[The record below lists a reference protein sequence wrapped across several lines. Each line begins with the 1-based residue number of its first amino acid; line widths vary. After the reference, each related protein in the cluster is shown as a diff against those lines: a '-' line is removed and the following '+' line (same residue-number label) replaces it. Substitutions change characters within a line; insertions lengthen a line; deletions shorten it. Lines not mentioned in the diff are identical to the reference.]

1 MLRLTE
7 MLDFLI
13 IVVMLGIL
21 ISLSSGLFFLVRDR
35 GKTER
40 TVVSL
45 SIRVALAILL
55 LILLALGFLSR
66 FT

>member
-1 MLRLTE
+1 

-13 IVVMLGIL
+13 LIVMLGIL
-21 ISLSSGLFFLVRDR
+21 ISLGSGLVFLVRDR
-35 GKTER
+35 GKTKR

-55 LILLALGFLSR
+55 LVLLALGFINK
-66 FT
+66 FGAPGA

>member
-1 MLRLTE
+1 

-13 IVVMLGIL
+13 ILVMLGI
-21 ISLSSGLFFLVRDR
+21 IVSLGGGLYFLVRDA

-55 LILLALGFLSR
+55 LVLLAIGFFSR
-66 FT
+66 II